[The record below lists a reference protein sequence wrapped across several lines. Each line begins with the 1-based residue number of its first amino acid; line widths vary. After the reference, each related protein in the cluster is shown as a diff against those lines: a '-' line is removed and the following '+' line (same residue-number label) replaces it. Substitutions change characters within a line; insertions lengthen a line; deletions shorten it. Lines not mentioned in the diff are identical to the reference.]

1 MVGYVNQNNLKVI
14 IAYKQY
20 TLFDPIFN
28 TILQYSNDR
37 HFFLLVVICSC
48 ISQIKSFHN
57 YVLSLYALSL
67 LYYHSPGGVNQSR
80 LKSNI

>member
-28 TILQYSNDR
+28 TILQYSNDC
-37 HFFLLVVICSC
+37 HIYPLPSFLTTCCHMLMH
-48 ISQIKSFHN
+48 IS
-57 YVLSLYALSL
+57 
-67 LYYHSPGGVNQSR
+67 NQMFS
-80 LKSNI
+80 